1 MFKIISS
8 SILFLSICFFILG
21 LYYPIL
27 STKQEFGWFTVD
39 YQSVRLFDSIKMFY
53 QSNDFLLAA
62 VIFIF
67 SILLPIF
74 EFLLLFSRIFIIFD
88 VSKNT
93 KIIFHLLDKW
103 SMLDVFLVALLLLNF
118 KMNSSIIVMKIQIGT
133 TYIAISVVLRMTVAL
148 FINYKEKRN
157 EV

>member
-1 MFKIISS
+1 MFKIGYSL
-8 SILFLSICFFILG
+8 ILLLSICFFVLG

-27 STKQEFGWFTVD
+27 STKQEFGWFTVN
-39 YQSVRLFDSIKMFY
+39 YQSVRLFDSVKMFY
-53 QSNDFLLAA
+53 ESNDFLLAGI
-62 VIFIF
+62 IFTF

-74 EFLLLFSRIFIIFD
+74 EFFVLFSRILGVFN
-88 VSKNT
+88 VSKNA
-93 KIIFHLLDKW
+93 KIVFHLLDKW

-148 FINYKEKRN
+148 LINYKEKKY
-157 EV
+157 EI